1 MKNRSNLAPLAASH
15 LRRSAIT
22 LQSRLA
28 GLIAGLSNLVLELV
42 VKLLLPGK
50 AARVPRRIL
59 VLRSGTIGD
68 FVCCLPA
75 LSVLRKRYPQSTIAL
90 LTMPTGNP
98 KYWGKG
104 FTVGASLLMDMES
117 SVVDRVI
124 VIQAEELKS
133 VSFLRS
139 LRKEIRAYAP
149 DLTVPLPQTGERLFG
164 MLRKILFLRLLG
176 VRSSLL
182 GYRLDKPFTVFRNAQ
197 FAHGGF
203 NHQVVTAWKAVAGSE
218 QDKIEFPIRIPQT
231 TRDQVAA
238 VWQKLGLQAADFIV
252 GLFPG
257 SKYEHK
263 RWPVE
268 KFAILCEQLV
278 TESSVSFV
286 MLGELQE
293 KPLAESLQALCRAPL
308 VNLVGQTSLL
318 ETAEFLRRCDLY
330 IGNDSGPA
338 HVAAAMGTPC
348 VTLFSSILFPRIWD
362 PWGDRNITIRHA
374 VSCQYCFSEQR
385 CPRGTMECIRGI
397 SVQEVLD
404 ATRPYLQKKVEVP
417 PAVMV

>member
-1 MKNRSNLAPLAASH
+1 MRNRSNLSPLAASR
-15 LRRSAIT
+15 LRRRAIT
-22 LQSRLA
+22 LQSHLA
-28 GLIAGLSNLVLELV
+28 GLIAVLSNLVLELV
-42 VKLLLPGK
+42 VKLLFPGRTVK
-50 AARVPRRIL
+50 IPRRIL
-59 VLRSGTIGD
+59 VLRSGMIGD

-98 KYWGKG
+98 RYWGKG
-104 FTVGASLLMDMES
+104 FTVGASLLTDVEN
-117 SVVDRVI
+117 SVIDRVI
-124 VIQAEELKS
+124 AIRGEELKS
-133 VSFLRS
+133 ISLLRS
-139 LRKEIRAYAP
+139 LREEIKAYAP
-149 DLTVPLPQTGERLFG
+149 DLAVPLPQTGERLFN
-164 MLRKILFLRLLG
+164 MLRKMLFLRLLG

-203 NHQVVTAWKAVAGSE
+203 KHQVVTAWEAVAGSK

-231 TRDQVAA
+231 TRDKVAA
-238 VWQKLGLQAADFIV
+238 VWQKLGLEATDFVV

-257 SKYEHK
+257 GKYEHK

-268 KFAILCEQLV
+268 KFAVLCEQFA

-286 MLGELQE
+286 VFGELQE
-293 KPLAESLQALCRAPL
+293 RPLAEFLQALCRAPL

-338 HVAAAMGTPC
+338 HLAAAMGTPC

-362 PWGDRNITIRHA
+362 PWGNRNITIRHA
-374 VSCQYCFSEQR
+374 VSCQYCFSEHR

-397 SVQEVLD
+397 SVQEVVD
-404 ATRPYLQKKVEVP
+404 ATKPYLQKKVEIP